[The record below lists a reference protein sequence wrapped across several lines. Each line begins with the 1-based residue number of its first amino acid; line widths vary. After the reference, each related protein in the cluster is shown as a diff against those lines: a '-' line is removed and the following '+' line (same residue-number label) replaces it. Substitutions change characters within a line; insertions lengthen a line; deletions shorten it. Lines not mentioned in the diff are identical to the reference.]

1 MVYDSS
7 CDILIWQ
14 CGLIFESVKKFR
26 EAVTK
31 YAIKKGVELDKYVN
45 ESTRVR
51 VKCKSG
57 CPWLLYASKEG
68 RSENFTIKT
77 YNPRHKC
84 TRTTNNI
91 LCNSKFLCKYLKGR
105 IISQPSI
112 KGWEIQEL
120 VRKELNV
127 HVGKAIC
134 LKTRKIILKEIMGD
148 HVAEFNKILD
158 YKDMLL

>member
-1 MVYDSS
+1 M
-7 CDILIWQ
+7 
-14 CGLIFESVKKFR
+14 
-26 EAVTK
+26 
-31 YAIKKGVELDKYVN
+31 N

-57 CPWLLYASKEG
+57 CPWLLYASKER

-77 YNPRHKC
+77 YNPKHKC

-91 LCNSKFLCKYLKGR
+91 LCNSKFLCKYLKDR

-127 HVGKAIC
+127 HVGKTVC
-134 LKTRKIILKEIMGD
+134 LKTRKFI
-148 HVAEFNKILD
+148 
-158 YKDMLL
+158 